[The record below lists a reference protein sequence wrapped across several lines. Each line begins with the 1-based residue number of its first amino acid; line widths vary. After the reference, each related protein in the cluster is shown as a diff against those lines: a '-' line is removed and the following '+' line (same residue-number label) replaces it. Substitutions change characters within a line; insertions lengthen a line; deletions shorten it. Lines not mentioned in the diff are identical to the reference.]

1 MFTGIVEGVGTVRGV
16 IEGPG
21 STRLE
26 IAADPSLLTD
36 VALGD
41 SVSVAGV
48 CLTVVAR
55 DVDAFTVDVVPET
68 LRRTRLGALEPGDTI
83 NLERA
88 LRLGDRL
95 GGHIVLGHVDGVAAV
110 AERRNDGDGI
120 WLVVDAPTHLSRF
133 LPEKAFV
140 TLDGVSLTVAA
151 GADRA
156 GRFAVALIPETLR
169 RTTLGHA
176 PEGSLLDLEVD
187 PMARYMDTLL
197 AARMEQAGS
206 EPRTEKEMHA

>member
-26 IAADPSLLTD
+26 IACDPSLLTD

-41 SVSVAGV
+41 SISVAGA

-55 DVDAFTVDVVPET
+55 DKDAFIVDVVPET
-68 LRRTRLGALEPGDTI
+68 LRRTRLGTLEPGDAI

-95 GGHIVLGHVDGVAAV
+95 GGHIVLGHVDGVATV

-120 WLVVDAPTHLSRF
+120 WLVVDAPAHLARF

-151 GADRA
+151 GADGA

-187 PMARYMDTLL
+187 PLARYMDTLL
-197 AARMEQAGS
+197 AARLDQADS
-206 EPRTEKEMHA
+206 EPRTAKEMHA